1 MRFRTTLLGTGATT
15 VGFEVPKDVVDALG
29 AGKRPPVVVTLNG
42 SYSYRNTVAVYGD
55 VFMLGVAAVHREA
68 SGVAAGDEVDVDLEL
83 DTAPREVA
91 VPDDLARALA
101 TDAAAKRTW
110 DELSYS
116 NRRYHAELIE
126 GAKSAETRQRRVD
139 KAIATLR
146 SGKAR

>member
-1 MRFRTTLLGTGATT
+1 MKFRTTLLSTGATT

-29 AGKRPPVVVTLNG
+29 AGKRPPVVVTLNDG
-42 SYSYRNTVAVYGD
+42 YSYRNTVAVYGD

-83 DTAPREVA
+83 DTAPREVT
-91 VPDDLARALA
+91 VPDDLAAALA
-101 TDAAAKRTW
+101 TDADARRTW
-110 DELSYS
+110 EGLSYS
-116 NRRYHAELIE
+116 NQRYHAELIE

-139 KAIATLR
+139 KAVATLR